1 MHVSFQGLTLHVQD
15 VERSRDF
22 YLRLPGVV
30 LEHHRPGEFALLRI
44 GEAWLGL
51 IQLGARGFHLELTTP
66 DLDRLY
72 AHLRRKGLKPSGPP
86 QKRSWGERTFLLI
99 DPDGN
104 RIEFQ

>member
-1 MHVSFQGLTLHVQD
+1 RGLRVEVED
-15 VERSRDF
+15 VERWGGF
-22 YLRLPGVV
+22 YLGLRGVV

-72 AHLRRKGLKPSGPP
+72 AHLRRKGLKPGGPP
-86 QKRSWGERTFLLI
+86 KERSWGERTFLLI